1 MPGRVAI
8 LLFCIFSIMTGS
20 VKLVVDENPVRRG
33 ESVEFSIEAEG
44 ESAIFQKIRTIGD
57 YNVTREGMQRLERL
71 DGNRSVTKW
80 VAYYTFTPEKNVTI
94 PSYDVI
100 VDGKEERTPP
110 LLLEVQE
117 RSKGEDR
124 DFRLFLETEKEKARV
139 GEPVEVTVRFVQ
151 KIDVSVMNV
160 DFVPIKYENFW
171 VKRIVGRKEYRQKE
185 ERVIEERFLF
195 FPQIAGELTIGPAE
209 VKIAMAKKM
218 RDAFG
223 YVVRRPQWFS
233 VVSKPVTL
241 HVDPLPEGVKLVGNF
256 KIETRVEP
264 LRAEAGRPVTLT
276 VSVEAEGNIE
286 DFDLPPLRIEGV
298 TVYEEEPK
306 IEQRYLQGVYRGRWV
321 KKYVLVADRSF
332 TIPSM
337 ELRFF
342 NPQKGVTEISRSA
355 PVSVEIVGGKPRG
368 EKASGNGVTQ
378 KKREE
383 SMVWIY
389 LNLAA
394 AFGLG
399 MGVMYLILWLMDRKR
414 KRKERKIPAAG
425 SESQM
430 LQRLMPYIAE
440 SKEAAQMAENLY
452 ASIFEGKAVKV
463 DRKAFE
469 RLIEKLRIEN

>member
-1 MPGRVAI
+1 
-8 LLFCIFSIMTGS
+8 

-44 ESAIFQKIRTIGD
+44 ESTIFPKIRRIGD

-71 DGNRSVTKW
+71 EGNRSVTKW
-80 VAYYTFTPEKNVTI
+80 VAYYSFTPEENVTI

-124 DFRLFLETEKEKARV
+124 DFRLFLETEKEKTRV

-151 KIDVSVMNV
+151 KIDVPVMNV

-171 VKRIVGRKEYRQKE
+171 VKRIVGRKEYRRKE

-355 PVSVEIVGGKPRG
+355 PVSVEIVGGKPGG
-368 EKASGNGVTQ
+368 EKASGSGVIQ
-378 KKREE
+378 KEREE

-394 AFGLG
+394 AFLLG